1 MFFFFA
7 EAHHHP
13 GLIDVIFDF
22 KSNVINWLFLVGF
35 LVYAWSKM
43 VPPMLEKRAK
53 SIEDAIASSKQA
65 RFESEVFLKEQ
76 KGKLENAQ
84 KEADKIV
91 DEAKSVAQQLKAEI
105 EAQTTREVADLEKK
119 LQAAIDNERQMIVTE
134 VRTAAAKAA
143 VQLSRSYL
151 EKNVTEAD
159 NKRLLTQ
166 FMQQLD
172 SLSGPDGTSF
182 APGTALGVSSR
193 SDK

>member
-35 LVYAWSKM
+35 LIYAWSKM

-53 SIEDAIASSKQA
+53 SIEDAIASSKQTQA
-65 RFESEVFLKEQ
+65 ESEAFLKEQ
-76 KGKLENAQ
+76 KGKLDNAQ

-91 DEAKSVAQQLKAEI
+91 DEAKVVAQQLKAEI
-105 EAQTTREVADLEKK
+105 ESQTKREVADLEKK
-119 LQAAIDNERQMIVTE
+119 LEAAIDNERLMIVTE
-134 VRTAAAKAA
+134 VRSAAAKAA
-143 VQLSRSYL
+143 VELSRVYL

-172 SLSGPDGTSF
+172 SLSGPEGTSF

-193 SDK
+193 SEK